1 MSVQWLAV
9 QSFQHSQ
16 DLLTAINALSI
27 HLKLEQEGV
36 IDSARKA
43 RAEEARD
50 TLRSFLEELEPV
62 ISEVE
67 GGAAGP
73 VFGADPRLRQLARS
87 FVTAR
92 RNRHR
97 FHSALFRSTFG
108 RVRQLLDSHK
118 PEDREPLLECLN
130 ELRVLVEEHIHTDT
144 EQVLGEF

>member
-27 HLKLEQEGV
+27 HLKLEREGV
-36 IDSARKA
+36 NDAARQA
-43 RAEEARD
+43 RAAEARN
-50 TLRSFLEELEPV
+50 TLRAFFAELEPV
-62 ISEVE
+62 INEVE
-67 GGAAGP
+67 DDDAGP
-73 VFGADPRLRQLARS
+73 VFGADPRLRELARS

-97 FHSALFRSTFG
+97 FRSALFRDTFNQ
-108 RVRQLLDSHK
+108 VRQLLDSRK
-118 PEDREPLLECLN
+118 PEDQELLLECLN

-144 EQVLGEF
+144 ELVLGEF